1 MKLPYPHLPKSEQWN
16 GKWRG
21 VTGEKES
28 QVKGV
33 GLKKQPFGP
42 KGTWYVDLSLVSRS
56 TTHLILAVVVLV
68 GILFC
73 SRKVFL

>member
-42 KGTWYVDLSLVSRS
+42 KGTWYVDLSLVSKKYYTPNLS
-56 TTHLILAVVVLV
+56 SSCI
-68 GILFC
+68 
-73 SRKVFL
+73 SWNSFLL